1 MIPITG
7 AVVGGLIAGPIGLL
21 AGFKLAGVAA
31 AVGGSVAGYQGGK
44 MIKKKRDNKID
55 AELETLSEKNIPM
68 KSIKDKAA

>member
-31 AVGGSVAGYQGGK
+31 AVGGTFAGYQGGK
-44 MIKKKRDNKID
+44 IIKKKRDDKID
-55 AELETLSEKNIPM
+55 SALENLSGNSLEM
-68 KSIKDKAA
+68 KGVRDKSA